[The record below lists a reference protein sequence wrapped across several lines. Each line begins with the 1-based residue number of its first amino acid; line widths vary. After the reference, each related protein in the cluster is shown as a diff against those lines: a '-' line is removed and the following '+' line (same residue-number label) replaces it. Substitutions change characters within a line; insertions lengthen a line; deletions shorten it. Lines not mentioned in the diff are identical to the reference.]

1 MCFLMGDDAQG
12 ERNYRQALRLEPQM
26 LNPHLGLAKVYQ
38 RQMQYE
44 KALTELKIA
53 GKLDPESSRIHYLR
67 GQLLLRQG
75 HTAEG
80 KKELDTSVRMSRAK
94 RDQRQKDLEGG
105 AVPSP
110 ELTRE

>member
-12 ERNYRQALRLEPQM
+12 ERNYRQASRLERQT

-44 KALTELKIA
+44 KALTELEIA

-75 HTAEG
+75 HAA
-80 KKELDTSVRMSRAK
+80 RA
-94 RDQRQKDLEGG
+94 RRNSILQF
-105 AVPSP
+105 A
-110 ELTRE
+110 